1 MKFTQRKKKVRKR
14 RKMEKSKIQ
23 DMGTD
28 EENVHG
34 KQKVK
39 KIRKR
44 IRNRTTKGYIL

>member
-1 MKFTQRKKKVRKR
+1 MRKR
-14 RKMEKSKIQ
+14 RKMEKSTIQ

-28 EENVHG
+28 ENVSG

-44 IRNRTTKGYIL
+44 ISNRTNKGYIM